1 MELVEYAQVRATLVT
16 VARGHESGGGRVNV
30 DGLPGDADA
39 FEFACFDLGTN
50 AVKKTKA
57 LGKPGN
63 RYPVE
68 ITR

>member
-1 MELVEYAQVRATLVT
+1 MLMAYLEMQMLSSSL
-16 VARGHESGGGRVNV
+16 
-30 DGLPGDADA
+30 
-39 FEFACFDLGTN
+39 FDLGTN